1 MNKEWKRRFRAKL
14 KKRLGRMY
22 DDCMRHSMA
31 GNDEGF
37 FRSVD
42 DTADWVLDKVEETN
56 LQ

>member
-14 KKRLGRMY
+14 KKRLVRMY

-42 DTADWVLDKVEETN
+42 DTTDWVLDKVEEAN